1 MMQISLGP
9 YVITEADRDS
19 IWEVVR
25 INEETLPEHYT
36 LQFYYDIYE
45 NFPEGFLIARLDGKA
60 VGYIMNRIERGI
72 SSFGLNFV
80 KKGHVVSI
88 AVLEEHRKKG
98 IGTVLLNTAMERMKK
113 RGCDEVFLE
122 VRVTN
127 DEAIKLYEK
136 LGFVKV
142 RTIQYYYSDGE
153 DAYVM
158 ARRL

>member
-1 MMQISLGP
+1 MQISLGP
-9 YVITEADRDS
+9 YVITEATKDD
-19 IWEVVR
+19 IWEVIR

-45 NFPEGFLIARLDGKA
+45 NFPEGFLIAKLNGKA

-72 SSFGLNFV
+72 SSFNLSFV

-88 AVLEEHRKKG
+88 AVLEEHRNKG
-98 IGTVLLNTAMERMKK
+98 IGTTLLTTAMERMRN

-127 DEAIKLYEK
+127 YDAIRLYEK

-158 ARRL
+158 ARKL